1 MERGEIEAAIR
12 SAFAGVRLG
21 SGVSIRQAQ
30 AIDDAF
36 IGRGLSRAEFD
47 RLRASEVTD
56 DWARVPEW
64 ELTRDCIAHLDAD
77 GLRYY
82 LPALMLWLLEHYE
95 DEGRASDEFAD
106 MTAIGTISALAFPRE
121 FEESYEATYETF
133 TAEQRSAIASYLH
146 ALPRLI
152 DLDHEDGARVARS
165 VQRYWAQFL
174 GHTPSDQPDST

>member
-56 DWARVPEW
+56 DWARVQEW

-82 LPALMLWLLEHYE
+82 LPALMLWLLEHF
-95 DEGRASDEFAD
+95 DDGGQFAD
-106 MTAIGTISALAFPRE
+106 MTAIGTISALAFPPE
-121 FEESYEATYETF
+121 FEESYKATYQTF

-152 DLDHEDGARVARS
+152 DLDHEDGARVTRS
-165 VQRYWAQFL
+165 VHRSWAQFL
-174 GHTPSDQPDST
+174 DDTPGDQQDST